1 MSSYQAQP
9 GSWLMAAGQSHAA
22 SPGELA
28 VELVREKLYRRLNQ
42 EIPYR
47 LTVTLEAAGPDL
59 TLGGAAGAQGL
70 YIRVG
75 VGVSNKLV
83 KAIVVG
89 KGGEVIQKYVAEPTQ
104 AELTRILKQ
113 PVKLVVGVRIVN

>member
-1 MSSYQAQP
+1 M
-9 GSWLMAAGQSHAA
+9 LAGQSHAA

-47 LTVTLEAAGPDL
+47 LTVTLEAAGPDMSP
-59 TLGGAAGAQGL
+59 GGAAAAGGRGL
-70 YIRVG
+70 CIRVG
-75 VGVSNKLV
+75 VGVSSKLV

-113 PVKLVVGVRIVN
+113 PVKLVVGVRIVS